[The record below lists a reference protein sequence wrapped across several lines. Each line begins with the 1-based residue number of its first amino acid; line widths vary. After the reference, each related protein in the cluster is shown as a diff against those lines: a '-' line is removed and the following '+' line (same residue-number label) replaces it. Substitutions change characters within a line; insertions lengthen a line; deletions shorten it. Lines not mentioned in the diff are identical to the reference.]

1 MVILQRWQDQ
11 AFGLLEKRIWKV
23 YKMAQ
28 KNDNKNL
35 DTFLWVGV
43 SARGKKMEGEFSG
56 SSIALVKAQLR
67 KQGITPSK
75 VKRKPKPL
83 FGIKSVQKVTPK
95 DIALITRQI
104 ATMLMA
110 GVPLIQSIE
119 MIGSGAQNKSVAK
132 LMESIGDDV
141 KAGMP
146 LSQSLRKHPRYFD
159 DLYCDLVASGEQSG
173 ALDKIFDRVALYK
186 EKAEAL
192 KSKIKKAMFYPIAV
206 LVVALIV
213 TSILLIFVVPQFQ
226 DIFNGF
232 GAELPAFTLMVI
244 GISEFMQEYWWMMLI
259 AIIVVGYAYKEALLK
274 SKKLRDANDRAIL
287 KLPVIGMILNKAA
300 VARYARTL
308 STTFAAGVPLVDALD
323 SAAGASGNAVYRY
336 AILEIKAEVSS
347 GNLMNWAMK
356 NSNIFPDM
364 VVQMVAIGE
373 ESGSLDGMLAKVAT
387 IYEQEVDDAVDGL
400 SSLLEPLIMAVLGV
414 LVGGLIVAMYLPIF
428 QLGSVV

>member
-1 MVILQRWQDQ
+1 
-11 AFGLLEKRIWKV
+11 
-23 YKMAQ
+23 MAKQ
-28 KNDNKNL
+28 PENKSL
-35 DTFLWVGV
+35 DTFQWIGV
-43 SARGKKMEGEFSG
+43 NSRGKKLEGELSG
-56 SSIALVKAQLR
+56 QSISLIKAQLR

-83 FGIKSVQKVTPK
+83 FGIRSVQKITPK

-110 GVPLIQSIE
+110 GVPLIQTIE
-119 MIGSGAQNKSVAK
+119 MIGSGTKNKSVAK
-132 LMESIGDDV
+132 LMEGIGDEV
-141 KAGMP
+141 KSGVP
-146 LSQSLRKHPRYFD
+146 LSQALRKHPRYFD

-232 GAELPAFTLMVI
+232 GAELPAFTLFVI
-244 GISEFMQEYWWMMLI
+244 SISEFMQEYWWMILI
-259 AIIVVGYAYKEALLK
+259 AIIAAGYAYKEALLK

-347 GNLMNWAMK
+347 GNLMNWAMRNTK
-356 NSNIFPDM
+356 IFPDM

-428 QLGSVV
+428 QLGSVI

>member
-1 MVILQRWQDQ
+1 MS
-11 AFGLLEKRIWKV
+11 KKSN
-23 YKMAQ
+23 Q
-28 KNDNKNL
+28 KEL

-43 SARGKKMEGEFSG
+43 NSRGKRLEGELPG

-67 KQGITPSK
+67 KQGITPIK
-75 VKRKPKPL
+75 VKRKAKPL
-83 FGIKSVQKVTPK
+83 FGIENKQKVTPK
-95 DIALITRQI
+95 DIALVTRQI

-110 GVPLIQSIE
+110 GVPLIQAIE
-119 MIGSGAQNKSVAK
+119 MIGSGSTNKSVTK
-132 LMESIGDDV
+132 LMGDIGDEV
-141 KAGMP
+141 KAGQP
-146 LSQSLRKHPRYFD
+146 LNQALRKHPRYFD

-186 EKAEAL
+186 EKSEAL

-232 GAELPAFTLMVI
+232 GAELPAFTLFVI
-244 GISEFMQEYWWMMLI
+244 GISEFMQEYWWIALI
-259 AIIVVGYAYKEALLK
+259 ILVASGWIFKEASLRSL
-274 SKKLRDANDRAIL
+274 KLRDATDRAIL

-336 AILEIKAEVSS
+336 AILDIKAEVSS
-347 GNLMNWAMK
+347 GNQMNWAMR
-356 NSNIFPDM
+356 NSKIFPDM
-364 VVQMVAIGE
+364 VIQMVAIGE

-414 LVGGLIVAMYLPIF
+414 LVGGLIIAMYLPIF
-428 QLGSVV
+428 ELGAVV

>member
-1 MVILQRWQDQ
+1 MAKQQ
-11 AFGLLEKRIWKV
+11 EKKG
-23 YKMAQ
+23 Q
-28 KNDNKNL
+28 
-35 DTFLWVGV
+35 DTFVWVGV
-43 SARGKKMEGEFSG
+43 SARGKRLEGELNG
-56 SSIALVKAQLR
+56 NSIALVKAQLR

-83 FGIKSVQKVTPK
+83 FGTRLQKITPK
-95 DIALITRQI
+95 DIAMVTRQI

-110 GVPLIQSIE
+110 GVPLIQAVE
-119 MIGSGAQNKSVAK
+119 MIGSGATNKSVGK
-132 LMESIGDDV
+132 LMETIGDEV
-141 KAGMP
+141 KAGQP
-146 LSQSLRKHPRYFD
+146 LSQALRKHPRYFD

-186 EKAEAL
+186 EKSEAL

-232 GAELPAFTLMVI
+232 GAELPAFTLFVI
-244 GISEFMQEYWWMMLI
+244 AISEFMQEYWW
-259 AIIVVGYAYKEALLK
+259 IIVLIMAAFGYGYKEALLK
-274 SKKLRDANDRAIL
+274 SQKLRDATDRLIL
-287 KLPVIGMILNKAA
+287 KMPVVGMILNKAA

-336 AILEIKAEVSS
+336 AILDIKAEVSS
-347 GNLMNWAMK
+347 GNQMNWAMR
-356 NSNIFPDM
+356 NSKIFPDM
-364 VVQMVAIGE
+364 VIQMVAIGE

-414 LVGGLIVAMYLPIF
+414 LVGGLIIAMYLPIF
-428 QLGSVV
+428 QLGSVI

>member
-1 MVILQRWQDQ
+1 MVKQD
-11 AFGLLEKRIWKV
+11 EKS
-23 YKMAQ
+23 
-28 KNDNKNL
+28 L
-35 DTFLWVGV
+35 DTFEWVGV
-43 SARGKKMEGEFSG
+43 STRGKKLEGELSG
-56 SSIALVKAQLR
+56 QSIALVKAQLR
-67 KQGITPSK
+67 KQGIIPSK
-75 VKRKPKPL
+75 VKRKAKPL
-83 FGIKSVQKVTPK
+83 FGARVQKITAK

-119 MIGSGAQNKSVAK
+119 MIGSGAKNKSVVK
-132 LMESIGDDV
+132 LMEGIGDDV
-141 KAGMP
+141 KAGIP

-226 DIFNGF
+226 DIFSGF

-259 AIIVVGYAYKEALLK
+259 AIVAASFVYKEALLK

-347 GNLMNWAMK
+347 GNQMNWAMR
-356 NSNIFPDM
+356 NSKIFPDM
-364 VVQMVAIGE
+364 VIQMVAIGE

-428 QLGSVV
+428 QLGSVI

>member
-1 MVILQRWQDQ
+1 MSKQPPD
-11 AFGLLEKRIWKV
+11 KS
-23 YKMAQ
+23 
-28 KNDNKNL
+28 NL
-35 DTFLWVGV
+35 DTFQWVGV
-43 SARGKKMEGEFSG
+43 SARGKKLEGEISG
-56 SSIALVKAQLR
+56 QSIALVKAQLR

-75 VKRKPKPL
+75 VKRKAKPL
-83 FGIKSVQKVTPK
+83 FGVRVQKITPK

-104 ATMLMA
+104 ATMLLA

-119 MIGSGAQNKSVAK
+119 MIGSGSKNKSVAK
-132 LMESIGDDV
+132 LMENIGDDV

-226 DIFNGF
+226 EIFNGF

-244 GISEFMQEYWWMMLI
+244 GISEFMQEYWWVILI
-259 AIIVVGYAYKEALLK
+259 AIIAAGFAYKEALLK

-347 GNLMNWAMK
+347 GNLMNWAMRNTK
-356 NSNIFPDM
+356 IFPDM

-428 QLGSVV
+428 QLGSVI

>member
-1 MVILQRWQDQ
+1 M
-11 AFGLLEKRIWKV
+11 KKT
-23 YKMAQ
+23 
-28 KNDNKNL
+28 NNL
-35 DTFLWVGV
+35 DTFQWIGV
-43 SARGKKMEGEFSG
+43 SARGKKLEGELTS

-83 FGIKSVQKVTPK
+83 FGIQSVQKIIPK
-95 DIALITRQI
+95 DIALVTRQI

-110 GVPLIQSIE
+110 GVPLIQAIE
-119 MIGSGAQNKSVAK
+119 MIGSGSSNKSVAK
-132 LMESIGDDV
+132 LMETIGDEV
-141 KAGMP
+141 KAGQP
-146 LSQSLRKHPRYFD
+146 LNQALRKHPRYFD

-186 EKAEAL
+186 EKSEAL

-206 LVVALIV
+206 LLVALIV

-232 GAELPAFTLMVI
+232 GAELPAFTLFVI
-244 GISEFMQEYWWMMLI
+244 GISEFMQEYWWVAL
-259 AIIVVGYAYKEALLK
+259 IIVVISGWVFKEASLRSL
-274 SKKLRDANDRAIL
+274 KLRDATDRAIL
-287 KLPVIGMILNKAA
+287 KLPIIGMILNKAA

-336 AILEIKAEVSS
+336 AILDIKAEVSS
-347 GNLMNWAMK
+347 GNQMNWAMR
-356 NSNIFPDM
+356 NSKIFPDM
-364 VVQMVAIGE
+364 VIQMVAIGE

-414 LVGGLIVAMYLPIF
+414 LVGGLIIAMYLPIF

>member
-1 MVILQRWQDQ
+1 MVKKQE
-11 AFGLLEKRIWKV
+11 EKG
-23 YKMAQ
+23 
-28 KNDNKNL
+28 L
-35 DTFLWVGV
+35 DTFQWIGV
-43 SARGKKMEGEFSG
+43 STRGKRLEGELSG

-75 VKRKPKPL
+75 VKRKAKPL
-83 FGIKSVQKVTPK
+83 FGIASKQKITPK
-95 DIALITRQI
+95 DIALVTRQI

-119 MIGSGAQNKSVAK
+119 MIGSGSSNKSVSK
-132 LMESIGDDV
+132 LMETIADEV
-141 KAGMP
+141 KAGQP
-146 LSQSLRKHPRYFD
+146 LSQALRRHPRYFD

-173 ALDKIFDRVALYK
+173 ALDKIFDRVAIYK
-186 EKAEAL
+186 EKSEAL
-192 KSKIKKAMFYPIAV
+192 KSKIKKAMFYPISV
-206 LVVALIV
+206 LAIAGIV

-226 DIFNGF
+226 DIFAGF
-232 GAELPAFTLMVI
+232 GAELPAFTLFVI
-244 GISEFMQEYWWMMLI
+244 DISNFMQAYWWVILI
-259 AIIVVGYAYKEALLK
+259 ALVAFSWAFKEAKLK
-274 SKKLRDANDRAIL
+274 SLKLRDATDRAIL

-336 AILEIKAEVSS
+336 AILDIKAEVSS
-347 GNLMNWAMK
+347 GNQMNWAMR
-356 NSNIFPDM
+356 NSKIFPDM
-364 VVQMVAIGE
+364 VIQMVAIGE
-373 ESGSLDGMLAKVAT
+373 ESGSLDGMLGKVAT

-428 QLGSVV
+428 QLGSVI

>member
-1 MVILQRWQDQ
+1 MSKQV
-11 AFGLLEKRIWKV
+11 EKKS
-23 YKMAQ
+23 
-28 KNDNKNL
+28 L
-35 DTFLWVGV
+35 DTFQWIGV
-43 SARGKKMEGEFSG
+43 SARGKRMEGELNG
-56 SSIALVKAQLR
+56 NSIALVKAQLR
-67 KQGITPSK
+67 KQGITPLK

-83 FGIKSVQKVTPK
+83 FGIQSVQKITPK
-95 DIALITRQI
+95 DIALVTRQI

-110 GVPLIQSIE
+110 GVPLIQAIE
-119 MIGSGAQNKSVAK
+119 MIGSGSTNKSVGK
-132 LMESIGDDV
+132 LMETIGDEV
-141 KAGMP
+141 KAGQP
-146 LSQSLRKHPRYFD
+146 LNQALRKHPRYFD

-186 EKAEAL
+186 EKSEAL
-192 KSKIKKAMFYPIAV
+192 KAKIKKAMFYPIAV
-206 LVVALIV
+206 LVIAVIV

-226 DIFNGF
+226 DIFAGF
-232 GAELPAFTLMVI
+232 GAELPAFTLFVI
-244 GISEFMQEYWWMMLI
+244 GISEFMQAYWWMILI
-259 AIIVVGYAYKEALLK
+259 AIVGFGYAFKEAKLRSL
-274 SKKLRDANDRAIL
+274 KLRDATDRAIL

-336 AILEIKAEVSS
+336 AILDIKAEVSS
-347 GNLMNWAMK
+347 GNQMNWAMR
-356 NSNIFPDM
+356 NSKIFPDM
-364 VVQMVAIGE
+364 VIQMVAIGE

-428 QLGSVV
+428 QLGSVI

>member
-1 MVILQRWQDQ
+1 
-11 AFGLLEKRIWKV
+11 
-23 YKMAQ
+23 MAKKQ
-28 KNDNKNL
+28 NKKGS
-35 DTFLWVGV
+35 DIFQWVGV
-43 SARGKKMEGEFSG
+43 SARGKKLEGELSG
-56 SSIALVKAQLR
+56 DSIALVKAQLR

-75 VKRKPKPL
+75 VKRKAKPL
-83 FGIKSVQKVTPK
+83 FGLQSVQKITPK

-119 MIGSGAQNKSVAK
+119 MIGSGSTNKSIGK
-132 LMESIGDDV
+132 LMETIGDEV
-141 KAGMP
+141 KAGQP
-146 LSQSLRKHPRYFD
+146 LSSSLRKHTRYFD

-173 ALDKIFDRVALYK
+173 ALDRIFDRVAIYK
-186 EKAEAL
+186 EKSEAL

-206 LVVALIV
+206 LVIALIV

-232 GAELPAFTLMVI
+232 GAELPAFTLFVI

-259 AIIVVGYAYKEALLK
+259 AIVSAGWLFKEAKLK
-274 SKKLRDANDRAIL
+274 SLKLRDATDRAIL

-336 AILEIKAEVSS
+336 AILDIKAEVSS
-347 GNLMNWAMK
+347 GNQMNWAMR
-356 NSNIFPDM
+356 NSKIFPDM
-364 VVQMVAIGE
+364 VIQMVAIGE

-428 QLGSVV
+428 QLGAVV

>member
-1 MVILQRWQDQ
+1 MSSKKDS
-11 AFGLLEKRIWKV
+11 
-23 YKMAQ
+23 
-28 KNDNKNL
+28 DNKSL

-43 SARGKKMEGEFSG
+43 NTRGKKLEGELSG
-56 SSIALVKAQLR
+56 QSISLVKAQLR

-83 FGIKSVQKVTPK
+83 FGIQSVQKITPK

-119 MIGSGAQNKSVAK
+119 MIGSGAKNKSVAR
-132 LMESIGDDV
+132 LMEEVGDEV
-141 KAGMP
+141 KAGVP
-146 LSQSLRKHPRYFD
+146 LSQALRKHPRYFD

-244 GISEFMQEYWWMMLI
+244 GISEFMQEYWWIMLI
-259 AIIVVGYAYKEALLK
+259 AVIAFGYAYKEALLK

-347 GNLMNWAMK
+347 GNLMNWAMRNTK
-356 NSNIFPDM
+356 IFPDM
-364 VVQMVAIGE
+364 VIQMVAIGE

-414 LVGGLIVAMYLPIF
+414 LVGGLIIAMYLPIF

>member
-1 MVILQRWQDQ
+1 
-11 AFGLLEKRIWKV
+11 
-23 YKMAQ
+23 MAKKQ
-28 KNDNKNL
+28 EDKDL
-35 DTFLWVGV
+35 DTFQWVGV
-43 SARGKKMEGEFSG
+43 NARGKKLEGELTG
-56 SSIALVKAQLR
+56 NSISLIKAQLR

-83 FGIKSVQKVTPK
+83 FGIQSVQKISPK

-119 MIGSGAQNKSVAK
+119 MIGSGAKNKSVAR
-132 LMESIGDDV
+132 LLEEIGDEV
-141 KAGMP
+141 KAGVP
-146 LSQSLRKHPRYFD
+146 LSQALRRHPRYFD

-226 DIFNGF
+226 DIFSGF

-244 GISEFMQEYWWMMLI
+244 GISEFMQEYWWIMLI
-259 AIIVVGYAYKEALLK
+259 ALVAFGYAYKEALLK

-347 GNLMNWAMK
+347 GNLMNWAMR
-356 NSNIFPDM
+356 NSKIFPDM
-364 VVQMVAIGE
+364 VIQMVAIGE

-428 QLGSVV
+428 QLGSVI

>member
-1 MVILQRWQDQ
+1 
-11 AFGLLEKRIWKV
+11 
-23 YKMAQ
+23 MAKQ
-28 KNDNKNL
+28 QEREQTSL

-43 SARGKKMEGEFSG
+43 NARGKKLEGELSG
-56 SSIALVKAQLR
+56 QSIALIKAQLR

-83 FGIKSVQKVTPK
+83 FGIKSVQKITPK

-110 GVPLIQSIE
+110 GVPLIQTIE
-119 MIGSGAQNKSVAK
+119 MIGSGTKNKSITK
-132 LMESIGDDV
+132 LMEGIGDEV
-141 KAGMP
+141 KAGVP
-146 LSQSLRKHPRYFD
+146 LSQALRKHPRYFD

-206 LVVALIV
+206 LVVAVIV

-232 GAELPAFTLMVI
+232 GAELPGFTLMVI
-244 GISEFMQEYWWMMLI
+244 GISEFMQEYWWIILI
-259 AIIVVGYAYKEALLK
+259 AIIAAGFAYKEALLK

-347 GNLMNWAMK
+347 GNLMNWAMR
-356 NSNIFPDM
+356 NSKIFPDM
-364 VVQMVAIGE
+364 VIQMVAIGE

-428 QLGSVV
+428 QLGSVI

>member
-1 MVILQRWQDQ
+1 MTKQHNNQS
-11 AFGLLEKRIWKV
+11 
-23 YKMAQ
+23 
-28 KNDNKNL
+28 L
-35 DTFLWVGV
+35 DTFQWIGV
-43 SARGKKMEGEFSG
+43 NSRGKKLEGELSG
-56 SSIALVKAQLR
+56 QSIALVKAQLR

-75 VKRKPKPL
+75 VKRKAKPL
-83 FGIKSVQKVTPK
+83 FGIKSVQKITPK

-110 GVPLIQSIE
+110 GVPLIQTIE
-119 MIGSGAQNKSVAK
+119 MIGSGTKNKSITK
-132 LMESIGDDV
+132 LMEGIGDEV
-141 KAGMP
+141 KAGVP
-146 LSQSLRKHPRYFD
+146 LSQALRKHPRYFD

-206 LVVALIV
+206 LVVAVIV

-232 GAELPAFTLMVI
+232 GAELPGFTLMVI
-244 GISEFMQEYWWMMLI
+244 GISEFMQEYWWIILI
-259 AIIVVGYAYKEALLK
+259 AIIAAGFAYKEALLK

-347 GNLMNWAMK
+347 GNLMNWAMR
-356 NSNIFPDM
+356 NSKIFPDM
-364 VVQMVAIGE
+364 VIQMVAIGE

-428 QLGSVV
+428 QLGSVI

>member
-43 SARGKKMEGEFSG
+43 SARGKKMEGELSG

-274 SKKLRDANDRAIL
+274 SKKLRDARAC
-287 KLPVIGMILNKAA
+287 
-300 VARYARTL
+300 
-308 STTFAAGVPLVDALD
+308 
-323 SAAGASGNAVYRY
+323 
-336 AILEIKAEVSS
+336 
-347 GNLMNWAMK
+347 
-356 NSNIFPDM
+356 
-364 VVQMVAIGE
+364 
-373 ESGSLDGMLAKVAT
+373 
-387 IYEQEVDDAVDGL
+387 
-400 SSLLEPLIMAVLGV
+400 
-414 LVGGLIVAMYLPIF
+414 
-428 QLGSVV
+428 

>member
-1 MVILQRWQDQ
+1 MIVKK
-11 AFGLLEKRIWKV
+11 EN
-23 YKMAQ
+23 
-28 KNDNKNL
+28 NDIS
-35 DTFLWVGV
+35 TFEWVGV
-43 SARGKKMEGEFSG
+43 NARGKKLEGELSG
-56 SSIALVKAQLR
+56 QSIALVKAQLR
-67 KQGITPSK
+67 KQGIIPSK
-75 VKRKPKPL
+75 VKRKAKPL
-83 FGIKSVQKVTPK
+83 FGARVQKITAK

-110 GVPLIQSIE
+110 GVPLIQSVE
-119 MIGSGAQNKSVAK
+119 MIGSGSKNKSVAR
-132 LMESIGDDV
+132 LMEGIGDDI
-141 KAGMP
+141 KAGIP

-192 KSKIKKAMFYPIAV
+192 KSKIKKAMFYPVAV

-226 DIFNGF
+226 DIFSGF

-244 GISEFMQEYWWMMLI
+244 GISEFMQENWWIILI
-259 AIIVVGYAYKEALLK
+259 AIFAIGFIYKEALLK
-274 SKKLRDANDRAIL
+274 SKNLRDANDRAIL

-347 GNLMNWAMK
+347 GNQMNWAMR
-356 NSNIFPDM
+356 NSKIFPDM
-364 VVQMVAIGE
+364 VIQMVAIGE

-428 QLGSVV
+428 QLGSVI

>member
-1 MVILQRWQDQ
+1 MSKVQ
-11 AFGLLEKRIWKV
+11 EK
-23 YKMAQ
+23 Q
-28 KNDNKNL
+28 SL
-35 DTFLWVGV
+35 DTFEWVGV
-43 SARGKKMEGEFSG
+43 SARGKKLEGELSG
-56 SSIALVKAQLR
+56 QSIALVKAQLR

-75 VKRKPKPL
+75 VKRKAKPL
-83 FGIKSVQKVTPK
+83 FGTRVQKITPK

-119 MIGSGAQNKSVAK
+119 MIGSGAKNKSVAR
-132 LMESIGDDV
+132 LMEEIGDEV
-141 KAGMP
+141 KAGVP
-146 LSQSLRKHPRYFD
+146 LSQALRKHPRYFD

-244 GISEFMQEYWWMMLI
+244 GISEFMQEYWWIMLI
-259 AIIVVGYAYKEALLK
+259 AVIAFGYAYKEALLK

-347 GNLMNWAMK
+347 GNLMNWAMR
-356 NSNIFPDM
+356 NSKIFPDM
-364 VVQMVAIGE
+364 VIQMVAIGE

-414 LVGGLIVAMYLPIF
+414 LVGGLIIAMYLPIF
-428 QLGSVV
+428 QLGSVI